1 MQDNKLIKALVL
13 NAQLGNNSAFE
24 QLYQITIDQI
34 YALILRLN
42 GNPKT
47 AETLV
52 KKTYVNAWLN
62 ISKKDEFT
70 SFASWLKKIAVKTV
84 FREKIDNDASID
96 DEELGPLLSKSPLEK
111 YIQELDFNNK
121 LVFILHD
128 IENFSVE
135 DISKLMGLP
144 DKEIK
149 KILVTTRDHLI
160 NLTEE

>member
-34 YALILRLN
+34 YALILRLT
-42 GNPKT
+42 GNPNAT
-47 AETLV
+47 EVLV

-70 SFASWLKKIAVKTV
+70 SFAAWLKKVAVKTV
-84 FREKIDNDASID
+84 IREKIDSDGST
-96 DEELGPLLSKSPLEK
+96 DEELGLLLTKSPLEK

-128 IENFSVE
+128 LENFSVE
-135 DISKLMGLP
+135 DISKLMELP
-144 DKEIK
+144 EKEIK

>member
-34 YALILRLN
+34 YALILRLT
-42 GNPKT
+42 GNPNT

-62 ISKKDEFT
+62 ISKKDEFI
-70 SFASWLKKIAVKTV
+70 SFASWLKKVAVETV
-84 FREKIDNDASID
+84 IKEKINNDAANR
-96 DEELGPLLSKSPLEK
+96 ELDFMFSNSPIEK
-111 YIQELDFNNK
+111 HIQELEFNNK

-135 DISKLMGLP
+135 DISKLMDLP

-149 KILVTTRDHLI
+149 KILVTTRNHLI